1 MYWTLVKIGLIRKRL
16 RTFLTIM
23 SMFIA
28 FVLYGSLNTLSG
40 LFTGSIEG
48 LSADNIIVMPRY
60 NMLGK
65 LPYSHVNYIETLEGV
80 EEVMYM
86 DFLISDSIES
96 MMEGVAYAV
105 SPNFFDVYDRFEATE
120 QAILALKSNPNATI
134 VGQLMADQKGLRIGD
149 RLNTESSSLNI
160 DGTNNWSFEV
170 VGFYTAKQ
178 IKGDELGAIINW
190 PAFDEA
196 RISEKGTLG
205 TIMVKATSP
214 EVGEKISK
222 QIDEQFMNSSY
233 ATRSGPESMVAVEM
247 AGEIAD
253 VELIVNS
260 ILLSVFFTILLVS
273 SNTLAQSIRER
284 TSDIGV
290 LKCLGYKDNIIFIS
304 VILEAVTICFSAVL
318 MGLLVTALIIPAIE
332 IMSGGI
338 LEDTVSMPRSIF
350 SVCQS
355 LSDHPGPI
363 SAKDFLFDTML
374 CRELEIEAKYK
385 LSNSVGGETNKKI
398 GRR

>member
-1 MYWTLVKIGLIRKRL
+1 MFWTLVKIGLIRKRL

-134 VGQLMADQKGLRIGD
+134 VGQLMADQKGLKIGD

-196 RISEKGTLG
+196 RMSEKGTLG

-233 ATRSGPESMVAVEM
+233 ATRSGPESMIAVEM

-338 LEDTVSMPRSIF
+338 LEDTVS
-350 SVCQS
+350 
-355 LSDHPGPI
+355 I
-363 SAKDFLFDTML
+363 S
-374 CRELEIEAKYK
+374 LEIV
-385 LSNSVGGETNKKI
+385 LGGFLI
-398 GRR
+398 GLLIALMSAVVPAYQALRLRVVDALREG

>member
-134 VGQLMADQKGLRIGD
+134 VGQLMADQKGLKIGD

-196 RISEKGTLG
+196 RMSEKGTLG

-233 ATRSGPESMVAVEM
+233 ATRSGPESMIAVEM

-318 MGLLVTALIIPAIE
+318 MGLLITALIIPAIE

-338 LEDTVSMPRSIF
+338 LEDTVS
-350 SVCQS
+350 
-355 LSDHPGPI
+355 I
-363 SAKDFLFDTML
+363 S
-374 CRELEIEAKYK
+374 LEIV
-385 LSNSVGGETNKKI
+385 LGGFLI
-398 GRR
+398 GLLIALMSAVVPAYQALRLRVVDALREG

>member
-196 RISEKGTLG
+196 RMSEKGTLG

-304 VILEAVTICFSAVL
+304 VILEAITICFSAVL
-318 MGLLVTALIIPAIE
+318 LGLLVTALIIPAIE

-338 LEDTVSMPRSIF
+338 LEDTVS
-350 SVCQS
+350 
-355 LSDHPGPI
+355 I
-363 SAKDFLFDTML
+363 S
-374 CRELEIEAKYK
+374 LEIV
-385 LSNSVGGETNKKI
+385 LGGFLI
-398 GRR
+398 GLLIALMSAAVPAYQALRLKVVDALREG

>member
-23 SMFIA
+23 SMFVA

-65 LPYSHVNYIETLEGV
+65 MPYSHVNYIETLEGV

-196 RISEKGTLG
+196 RMSEKGTLG

-318 MGLLVTALIIPAIE
+318 LGLLVTALIIPAIE

-338 LEDTVSMPRSIF
+338 LEDTVS
-350 SVCQS
+350 
-355 LSDHPGPI
+355 I
-363 SAKDFLFDTML
+363 S
-374 CRELEIEAKYK
+374 LEIV
-385 LSNSVGGETNKKI
+385 LGGFLI
-398 GRR
+398 GLLIALMSAAVPAYQALRLRVVDALREG

>member
-23 SMFIA
+23 SMFVA

-86 DFLISDSIES
+86 DLLISDSIES

-134 VGQLMADQKGLRIGD
+134 VGQLMADQKGLKIGD

-160 DGTNNWSFEV
+160 DGTYNWSFEV

-196 RISEKGTLG
+196 RMSEKGTLG

-214 EVGEKISK
+214 EVGEKLSK

-233 ATRSGPESMVAVEM
+233 ATRSGPESMIAVEM

-304 VILEAVTICFSAVL
+304 VILEAITICFSAVL

-338 LEDTVSMPRSIF
+338 LEDTVS
-350 SVCQS
+350 
-355 LSDHPGPI
+355 LS
-363 SAKDFLFDTML
+363 
-374 CRELEIEAKYK
+374 LEIV
-385 LSNSVGGETNKKI
+385 LGGFLI
-398 GRR
+398 GLLIAFMSAAVPAYQALRLKVVDALREG

>member
-23 SMFIA
+23 SMFVA

-196 RISEKGTLG
+196 RMSEKGTLG

-318 MGLLVTALIIPAIE
+318 LGLLVTALIIPAIE

-338 LEDTVSMPRSIF
+338 LEDTVSVS
-350 SVCQS
+350 
-355 LSDHPGPI
+355 
-363 SAKDFLFDTML
+363 
-374 CRELEIEAKYK
+374 LEIV
-385 LSNSVGGETNKKI
+385 LGGFLI
-398 GRR
+398 GLLIALMSAAVPAYQALRLKVVDALREG

>member
-23 SMFIA
+23 SMFVA

-60 NMLGK
+60 NMFGK

-105 SPNFFDVYDRFEATE
+105 SPNFFDVYERFEATE

-196 RISEKGTLG
+196 RMSEKGTLG

-338 LEDTVSMPRSIF
+338 LEDTVS
-350 SVCQS
+350 
-355 LSDHPGPI
+355 I
-363 SAKDFLFDTML
+363 S
-374 CRELEIEAKYK
+374 LEIV
-385 LSNSVGGETNKKI
+385 LGGFLI
-398 GRR
+398 GLLIALMSAVVPAYQALRLRVVDALREG

>member
-23 SMFIA
+23 SMFVA

-196 RISEKGTLG
+196 RMSEKGTLG
-205 TIMVKATSP
+205 TIMVKATSS

-233 ATRSGPESMVAVEM
+233 ATRSGPESMVA
-247 AGEIAD
+247 AEIAD

-318 MGLLVTALIIPAIE
+318 LGLLVTALIIPAIE

-338 LEDTVSMPRSIF
+338 LEDTVS
-350 SVCQS
+350 
-355 LSDHPGPI
+355 I
-363 SAKDFLFDTML
+363 S
-374 CRELEIEAKYK
+374 LEIV
-385 LSNSVGGETNKKI
+385 LGGFLI
-398 GRR
+398 GLLIALMSAAVPAYQALRLRVVDALREG

>member
-134 VGQLMADQKGLRIGD
+134 VGQLMADQKGLKIGD

-160 DGTNNWSFEV
+160 DGTYNWSFEV

-196 RISEKGTLG
+196 RMSEKGTLG

-233 ATRSGPESMVAVEM
+233 ATRSGPESMIAVEM

-304 VILEAVTICFSAVL
+304 VILEAITICFSAVL

-338 LEDTVSMPRSIF
+338 LEDTVS
-350 SVCQS
+350 
-355 LSDHPGPI
+355 LS
-363 SAKDFLFDTML
+363 
-374 CRELEIEAKYK
+374 LEIV
-385 LSNSVGGETNKKI
+385 LGGFLI
-398 GRR
+398 GLLIALMSAAVPAYQALRLKVVDALREG

>member
-40 LFTGSIEG
+40 LFTGSIEA

-60 NMLGK
+60 TMLGK

-134 VGQLMADQKGLRIGD
+134 VGQLMADQKGLKIGD

-160 DGTNNWSFEV
+160 DGTYNWSFEV

-196 RISEKGTLG
+196 RMSEKGTLG

-233 ATRSGPESMVAVEM
+233 ATRSGPESMIAVEM

-338 LEDTVSMPRSIF
+338 LEDTVS
-350 SVCQS
+350 
-355 LSDHPGPI
+355 I
-363 SAKDFLFDTML
+363 S
-374 CRELEIEAKYK
+374 LEIV
-385 LSNSVGGETNKKI
+385 LGGFLI
-398 GRR
+398 GLLIALMSAVVPAYQALRLRVVDALREG

>member
-60 NMLGK
+60 NMFGK

-105 SPNFFDVYDRFEATE
+105 SPNFFDVYERFEATE

-196 RISEKGTLG
+196 RMSEKGTLG

-318 MGLLVTALIIPAIE
+318 LGLLVTALIIPVIE

-338 LEDTVSMPRSIF
+338 LEDTVS
-350 SVCQS
+350 
-355 LSDHPGPI
+355 I
-363 SAKDFLFDTML
+363 S
-374 CRELEIEAKYK
+374 LEIV
-385 LSNSVGGETNKKI
+385 LGGFLI
-398 GRR
+398 GLLIALMSAAVPAYQALRLRVVDALREG

>member
-23 SMFIA
+23 SMFVA

-134 VGQLMADQKGLRIGD
+134 VGQLMADQKGLKIGD

-160 DGTNNWSFEV
+160 DGTYNWSFEV

-196 RISEKGTLG
+196 RMSEKGTLG

-338 LEDTVSMPRSIF
+338 LEDTVS
-350 SVCQS
+350 
-355 LSDHPGPI
+355 I
-363 SAKDFLFDTML
+363 S
-374 CRELEIEAKYK
+374 LEIV
-385 LSNSVGGETNKKI
+385 LGGFLI
-398 GRR
+398 GLLIALMSAVVPAYQALRLRVVDALREG

>member
-196 RISEKGTLG
+196 RMSEKGTLG

-318 MGLLVTALIIPAIE
+318 LGLLVTALIIPAIE

-338 LEDTVSMPRSIF
+338 LEDTVS
-350 SVCQS
+350 
-355 LSDHPGPI
+355 LS
-363 SAKDFLFDTML
+363 
-374 CRELEIEAKYK
+374 LEIV
-385 LSNSVGGETNKKI
+385 LGGFLI
-398 GRR
+398 GLLIALMSAAVPAYQALRLKVVDALREG

>member
-105 SPNFFDVYDRFEATE
+105 SPYFFDVYERFEATE

-196 RISEKGTLG
+196 RMSEKGTLG

-233 ATRSGPESMVAVEM
+233 ATRSGPESMIAVEM

-304 VILEAVTICFSAVL
+304 VILEAITICFSAVL

-338 LEDTVSMPRSIF
+338 LEDTVS
-350 SVCQS
+350 
-355 LSDHPGPI
+355 LS
-363 SAKDFLFDTML
+363 
-374 CRELEIEAKYK
+374 LEIV
-385 LSNSVGGETNKKI
+385 LGGFLIELLI
-398 GRR
+398 ALMSAAVPAYQALRLRVVDALREG

>member
-134 VGQLMADQKGLRIGD
+134 VGQLMADQKGLKIGD

-160 DGTNNWSFEV
+160 DGTYNWSFEV

-196 RISEKGTLG
+196 RMSEKGTVG

-233 ATRSGPESMVAVEM
+233 ATRSGPESMIAVEM

-338 LEDTVSMPRSIF
+338 LEDTVS
-350 SVCQS
+350 
-355 LSDHPGPI
+355 I
-363 SAKDFLFDTML
+363 S
-374 CRELEIEAKYK
+374 LEIV
-385 LSNSVGGETNKKI
+385 LGGFLI
-398 GRR
+398 GLLIALMSAVVPAYQALRLRVVDALREG

>member
-23 SMFIA
+23 SMFVA

-86 DFLISDSIES
+86 DFLISDTIES

-134 VGQLMADQKGLRIGD
+134 VGQLRADQKGLRIGD

-196 RISEKGTLG
+196 RMSEKGTLG

-318 MGLLVTALIIPAIE
+318 LGLLVTALIIPAIE

-338 LEDTVSMPRSIF
+338 LEDTVS
-350 SVCQS
+350 
-355 LSDHPGPI
+355 I
-363 SAKDFLFDTML
+363 S
-374 CRELEIEAKYK
+374 LEIV
-385 LSNSVGGETNKKI
+385 LGGFLI
-398 GRR
+398 GLLIALMSAAVPAYQALRLRVVDALREG

>member
-105 SPNFFDVYDRFEATE
+105 SPNFFDVYERFEATE

-196 RISEKGTLG
+196 RMSEKGTLG

-304 VILEAVTICFSAVL
+304 VILEAITICFSAVL

-338 LEDTVSMPRSIF
+338 LEDTVS
-350 SVCQS
+350 
-355 LSDHPGPI
+355 LS
-363 SAKDFLFDTML
+363 
-374 CRELEIEAKYK
+374 LEIV
-385 LSNSVGGETNKKI
+385 LGGFLI
-398 GRR
+398 GLLIALMSAAVPAYQALRLKVVDALREG

>member
-60 NMLGK
+60 NMLGR

-160 DGTNNWSFEV
+160 DGTYNWSFEV

-196 RISEKGTLG
+196 RMSEKGTLG

-304 VILEAVTICFSAVL
+304 VILEAITICFSAVL

-338 LEDTVSMPRSIF
+338 LEDTVS
-350 SVCQS
+350 
-355 LSDHPGPI
+355 I
-363 SAKDFLFDTML
+363 S
-374 CRELEIEAKYK
+374 LEIV
-385 LSNSVGGETNKKI
+385 LGGFVI
-398 GRR
+398 GLLIALMSAAVPAYQALRLKVVDALREG